1 MSHRMV
7 ASTVSV
13 VVLAAMLV
21 QGAGRAAAQG
31 TSVSLADGSRQI
43 VLRTASSDDEDPL
56 SAGKTA
62 AAELKRQLGDLTA
75 KAILVGETY
84 EGRESKAK
92 VVEGVCSV
100 FPAAIVFGGSTY
112 GGFCQKGVCGGESV
126 MVSAIAGSGVDVQP
140 ACIEKM
146 DTAGLTLEQ
155 NREELEKRIAAA
167 GSVLAGKFNRTDR
180 TRLLLVIADA
190 HSPKNG
196 ALVQGIQ
203 SVLGPAFPITGGS
216 VNKNAGQSFVYW
228 QGRLLS
234 DAVVGLMLS
243 GDFKLALAGRQ
254 AKDNDQ
260 VIATAREG
268 AAEAIAALQKQGARP
283 AVLFA
288 FDCAGRKGKLKN
300 VADELSAIRQSTG
313 ADLPIL
319 GTYNAGEIGPADVA
333 DKTAGVLSSGMGW
346 HAMFT
351 AIGW

>member
-1 MSHRMV
+1 MSHRML
-7 ASTVSV
+7 ASTLTV
-13 VVLAAMLV
+13 VTAWTVLIT
-21 QGAGRAAAQG
+21 GAGRVSAQ
-31 TSVSLADGSRQI
+31 VAHVALADNSRQI
-43 VLRTASSDDEDPL
+43 MLRTASSDDEDPL
-56 SAGKTA
+56 KAGKTA
-62 AAELKRQLGDLTA
+62 AAELKKLLGDVTP

-92 VVEGVCSV
+92 VVAGVCSV

-112 GGFCQKGVCGGESV
+112 GGFSQKGVAGGESV
-126 MVSAIAGSGVDVQP
+126 MVSAIAGNGVEIQP
-140 ACIEKM
+140 AFIEKM

-155 NREELEKRIAAA
+155 NREELDKRIAAA
-167 GSVLAGKFNRTDR
+167 GTTLAGKFTRNDR
-180 TRLLLVIADA
+180 NRLLLVIADA
-190 HSPKNG
+190 HSPKN
-196 ALVQGIQ
+196 ASLVQGIQ

-216 VNKNAGQSFVYW
+216 VNKNAGQSFVYC
-228 QGRLLS
+228 QGRMLS

-260 VIATAREG
+260 VIATARDG
-268 AAEAIAALQKQGARP
+268 AAEAIAALQKQGAKP
-283 AVLFA
+283 AVMFA

-313 ADLPIL
+313 NDLPIL

-333 DKTAGVLSSGMGW
+333 DRAAGVLSSGVGW